1 MNSDRKRNPIYFTLT
16 SVFLVAS
23 TLILLDAV
31 RFHPTDA
38 QCVQRMFTWSPVK
51 DIIEYEWTMF
61 PEFGFLVHS
70 KWFDAA
76 LPERE
81 AAWEEFLPRSP
92 ISVPIS
98 HIDRLNLLPDTDW
111 IRSPLN
117 ADNILALPEVF
128 VQLECLNLLR
138 LHAQKDETDNRHLPS
153 FWGSEDKVYH
163 RVEQCFDRL
172 RTSVLCWS
180 DIVPVLQ
187 EYADDDLHTHVVKYD
202 FATKHNCRNF
212 AGIRDWTLR
221 NGVKEVEMNNAWWG
235 GFAGV

>member
-81 AAWEEFLPRSP
+81 AVWEEFLPSMLIALFQMYSRLSRPRKSNFGPHFSYRPTESSARYRLDPFPIKCRQHPRSP
-92 ISVPIS
+92 
-98 HIDRLNLLPDTDW
+98 
-111 IRSPLN
+111 
-117 ADNILALPEVF
+117 
-128 VQLECLNLLR
+128 
-138 LHAQKDETDNRHLPS
+138 
-153 FWGSEDKVYH
+153 
-163 RVEQCFDRL
+163 
-172 RTSVLCWS
+172 
-180 DIVPVLQ
+180 
-187 EYADDDLHTHVVKYD
+187 
-202 FATKHNCRNF
+202 
-212 AGIRDWTLR
+212 
-221 NGVKEVEMNNAWWG
+221 
-235 GFAGV
+235 